1 MAKVST
7 ATSCMAVV
15 KFMQNTQTRRK
26 NMLPTPTKAEM
37 KQRSAI
43 ASDPII
49 IQEFKDPI
57 LSFEGAKVNFKI
69 HGKFKGRLSPT
80 FDREKLRFAFEE
92 AMAAVSLEN
101 RTTSLEQNMT
111 EKSCSPSLKT
121 TGARELRNQAL
132 LLKEA
137 ATACDTPRNVSWK
150 EIICGL
156 KSAYKDCFVPSQV
169 MTYNSSLYISLKLH
183 EDRELA
189 TLGVGGGGFEKTRG
203 RGSCLVSAG
212 GALAGG
218 TSSSS
223 SLFKHGITFIK
234 MLFQR
239 AV

>member
-1 MAKVST
+1 
-7 ATSCMAVV
+7 MAVV

-111 EKSCSPSLKT
+111 ETKENWCSCSPSLKT
-121 TGARELRNQAL
+121 TGDRELRNQAL
-132 LLKEA
+132 LLKGA

-156 KSAYKDCFVPSQV
+156 KSAYK
-169 MTYNSSLYISLKLH
+169 TASSHPKS
-183 EDRELA
+183 
-189 TLGVGGGGFEKTRG
+189 
-203 RGSCLVSAG
+203 
-212 GALAGG
+212 
-218 TSSSS
+218 
-223 SLFKHGITFIK
+223 
-234 MLFQR
+234 
-239 AV
+239 